1 MAIFGVPIICAS
13 LMTKAPKPAATIPAP
28 VPNVRATV
36 TTRIEDLDTG
46 RVMVCKRIFERE
58 IGTCHPDGSI

>member
-1 MAIFGVPIICAS
+1 
-13 LMTKAPKPAATIPAP
+13 MTKAPKPAATIPAP